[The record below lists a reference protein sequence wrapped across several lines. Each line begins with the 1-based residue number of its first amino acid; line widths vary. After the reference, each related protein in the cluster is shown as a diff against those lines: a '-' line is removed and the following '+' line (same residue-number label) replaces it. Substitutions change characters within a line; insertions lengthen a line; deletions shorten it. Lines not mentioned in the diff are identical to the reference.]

1 MMIRK
6 SLGGLTAVFAGLTM
20 ALMACTA
27 VTQPAIQPT
36 EQVTSQATAVPPPT
50 EIQPTEEPFMADL
63 PDLGAAPEIR
73 NEVWVNADAP
83 ATLASAEG
91 KVVLLEF
98 WTFG

>member
-6 SLGGLTAVFAGLTM
+6 PIGGLTAVFAGLAM

-27 VTQPAIQPT
+27 VTQPPVQPT
-36 EQVTSQATAVPPPT
+36 ENLTDQPTAVPAPPT
-50 EIQPTEEPFMADL
+50 MQLTEEPVMADL

-73 NEVWVNADAP
+73 NEVWVNADSP